1 MTPSTPTLERMPL
14 GRPMRPVTSL
24 RRSDGGHS
32 PPAAAELVVV
42 NLVAQH
48 DVQPHEELP
57 GDRDLG
63 VGAPAPMHDREVG
76 SLEVDIHP
84 SGMRRGLPEG
94 EAEERAALLGNVAEV
109 IFAAEAFRAGAKPT

>member
-14 GRPMRPVTSL
+14 GRRMRPVTSL

-48 DVQPHEELP
+48 DEQPDEQLP
-57 GDRDLG
+57 GDGDFGFR
-63 VGAPAPMHDREVG
+63 APAPMHEGEVRPPEVG
-76 SLEVDIHP
+76 IHA
-84 SGMRRGLPEG
+84 GCMRGGLPEG
-94 EAEERAALLGNVAEV
+94 EEQERAALLGG
-109 IFAAEAFRAGAKPT
+109 GAT